1 MRDVAPAPMLSTY
14 AVRSSMASM
23 SRKSAL
29 SVVTASFAHVA
40 PPSAVRHTVARE
52 PLAHTTGSLTALK
65 PRSDDMTPEVW
76 GVHCGAVTTAP
87 NATTPAAHCLMAELP
102 PCLMSSAPG
111 NRPALHREL
120 HLVQR
125 RDVLRRS
132 AVERDEIRE

>member
-23 SRKSAL
+23 SRKSTL

-40 PPSAVRHTVARE
+40 PPSAVRNTVARE
-52 PLAHTTGSLTALK
+52 PLAHATRSLTALT

-87 NATTPAAHCLMAELP
+87 NATTPAAHCLRAELP
-102 PCLMSSAPG
+102 RRFISSAPDNG
-111 NRPALHREL
+111 PALHHEL

-125 RDVLRRS
+125 RDVLRRI
-132 AVERDEIRE
+132 AVDRDEIRE